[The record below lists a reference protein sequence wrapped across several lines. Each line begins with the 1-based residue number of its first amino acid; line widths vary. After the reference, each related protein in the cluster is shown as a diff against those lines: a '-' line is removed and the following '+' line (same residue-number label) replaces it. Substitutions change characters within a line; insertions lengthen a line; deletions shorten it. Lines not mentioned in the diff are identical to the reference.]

1 MSVKIE
7 IPYYLQQYVNNQET
21 IEAKGKTIRECLDD
35 VVRQYPVMKEQ
46 LFDSAGEIAVI
57 LLHQGEPVM
66 DGALKG
72 SVQEGDVIGVYPI
85 IVGG

>member
-7 IPYYLQQYVNNQET
+7 IPYYLQLYVNNQESL
-21 IEAKGKTIRECLDD
+21 EVKGKTIKECLDD
-35 VVRQYPVMKEQ
+35 AVRQYPAMKEQ
-46 LFDSAGEIAVI
+46 LFDSAGEIGVI

-66 DGALKG
+66 DGALKNR
-72 SVQEGDVIGVYPI
+72 VKDGDVIGVYPI